1 MLAETMSIT
10 ETAEININGNII
22 DQNDEIDQNSLDQ
35 VKTNQMFIFDKTNK
49 RKDFQ
54 SRDLSFPDSY
64 CRLNVRSEINLISC
78 EAIPSEW
85 NCSNGNNQHSYCN
98 RLCPFEEQFH
108 AFELSM
114 ELGVLNNIP
123 SEAIKCKCRS
133 HQPCQWEQKGKTCF
147 TKSNFRNYYFQNQI
161 SRVDPEQN
169 GSISVDQFEQKLE
182 NQLIDSI
189 NSNSNLAENILN
201 SIDIPLGGV
210 QSETITLSAGDL
222 VNSKNIETENEFS
235 QLLRD
240 IQVTNTGHMVFN
252 FNYINKL

>member
-1 MLAETMSIT
+1 
-10 ETAEININGNII
+10 
-22 DQNDEIDQNSLDQ
+22 
-35 VKTNQMFIFDKTNK
+35 
-49 RKDFQ
+49 
-54 SRDLSFPDSY
+54 
-64 CRLNVRSEINLISC
+64 
-78 EAIPSEW
+78 
-85 NCSNGNNQHSYCN
+85 
-98 RLCPFEEQFH
+98 
-108 AFELSM
+108 M
-114 ELGVLNNIP
+114 ELGVSNNIP

-147 TKSNFRNYYFQNQI
+147 TKSNFRNYYSQNQI
-161 SRVDPEQN
+161 SRKDPEQN

-182 NQLIDSI
+182 NQLIDSVT
-189 NSNSNLAENILN
+189 SNSNLAENIMN

-222 VNSKNIETENEFS
+222 VNSKNIETGDELG